1 MATRMQQRRGT
12 AAQWVS
18 VNGGDGPILEAGE
31 IGFETDTGKF
41 KIGDG
46 TNHWVDLDYF
56 VDANSTVNP
65 SFGSSITFE
74 GTTSNDFETTI
85 QVTDPTAD
93 RTITF
98 PDASGTVALTS
109 DISELSQDAIDA
121 ALVAGT
127 GLDKTYND
135 GSNTITLDI
144 DSTVTTNSG
153 SQTLTNKT
161 IALGSN
167 TVSGTLAEFNT
178 AVTDADLASLA
189 GAETLTNKTIA
200 LGSNTV
206 SGTLAQFNTAVTDA
220 DLASL
225 AGAETL
231 TNKTLALGSN
241 TVSGTLAQFNSAVTD
256 ADLASIAGA
265 ETLTNKTISLASNT
279 VSGTAAEFNTALT
292 DANFVTTGDT
302 GTVTSTMIADGTIV
316 DGDIN
321 ASAAISYSK
330 LNLAGSITS
339 SDIANGAIV
348 NDDINAS
355 ANIALSKLATD
366 PLARANHTGTQTA
379 STISDFDTQVRT
391 SRLDQM
397 AAPTASVSLNSQK
410 ITSLATPVDAT
421 DAATKAYVDA
431 VTEGLHIHPSCVA
444 ATTANIN
451 LSTDVENGDTLD
463 GVTLATGNR
472 ILVKNQSTASQNGIY
487 VVAASGAPSRA
498 ADFDSPAEIDGGDFV
513 FVTGGTANDNTGWV
527 QVNTVGT
534 VGSDDIAFTQF
545 SGAGTYQAGNGL
557 TLTGNSFSINTSI
570 TADLSTAQTLTN
582 KTISAAS
589 NTLTIAPTD
598 LTGVTASAAEI
609 NVLDGITSSTAEL
622 NILDGV
628 TASASELNILD
639 GATLSTTELNYVDG
653 VTSAIQTQIDGKISE
668 SSSNTLT
675 NKTIALGSNTVSG
688 TLAQFNSAVTDA
700 DLASLAGAETLTNK
714 TIALGSNTVSGTLAQ
729 FNTAVTD
736 ADLASLAGSETLTNK
751 TIALGS
757 NTISGTIAQ
766 FNTAVTDADLATL
779 AGTETLTN
787 KTVNLTSNTLTGTI
801 AQFNTALSDAD
812 FATLA
817 GTETLTNK
825 TLTSPAI
832 NAGTNNQ
839 TGTTYTLALTD
850 NGKIVTLN
858 NASAITLTVPTNASV
873 AFPIGA
879 QIFLAQLGAGQVTV
893 SSSATLRSTPG
904 AKLRAQYSTAVLL
917 KIDTDTWSLSGDISA

>member
-46 TNHWVDLDYF
+46 TNHWIDLDYF

-74 GTTSNDFETTI
+74 GSTSNDFETTI

-189 GAETLTNKTIA
+189 GAETLSNKTIS

-241 TVSGTLAQFNSAVTD
+241 TVSGTLAEFNSAVTD

-279 VSGTAAEFNTALT
+279 VSGTTAEFNTALT

-366 PLARANHTGTQTA
+366 PLARTNHTGTQTA

-431 VTEGLHIHPSCVA
+431 VTEGLHIHEA
-444 ATTANIN
+444 ARAAVLTNIAIATA
-451 LSTDVENGDTLD
+451 LENGDSAG
-463 GVTLATGNR
+463 GVTLATGDR
-472 ILVKNQSTASQNGIY
+472 ILVNGQTTTSENGIY
-487 VVAASGAPSRA
+487 VVQASGQALRA
-498 ADFDSPAEIDGGDFV
+498 TDFDTATEVDSGDFI
-513 FVTGGTANDNTGWV
+513 FVTSGTYANTGWV
-527 QVNTVGT
+527 QTLKPATIGT
-534 VGSDDIAFTQF
+534 DPISFTQF
-545 SGAGTYQAGNGL
+545 SGAGTFTAGNGL

-653 VTSAIQTQIDGKISE
+653 VTSAIQTQIDGKISA
-668 SSSNTLT
+668 SSSDTLT

-700 DLASLAGAETLTNK
+700 DLASLAGSETLTNK

-736 ADLASLAGSETLTNK
+736 ADLASLAGAETLTNK

-779 AGTETLTN
+779 AGVETLTN

-825 TLTSPAI
+825 TLTSPVI

-858 NASAITLTVPTNASV
+858 NASAITLTVPTNSSV
-873 AFPIGA
+873 GFPVGS
-879 QIFLAQLGAGQVTV
+879 QIFLTQLGAGQVTAT
-893 SSSATLRSTPG
+893 SSATLRATPG
-904 AKLRAQYSTAVLL
+904 AKLRTTYSSAALI
-917 KIDTDTWSLSGDISA
+917 KIDTDTWVLSGDIVA